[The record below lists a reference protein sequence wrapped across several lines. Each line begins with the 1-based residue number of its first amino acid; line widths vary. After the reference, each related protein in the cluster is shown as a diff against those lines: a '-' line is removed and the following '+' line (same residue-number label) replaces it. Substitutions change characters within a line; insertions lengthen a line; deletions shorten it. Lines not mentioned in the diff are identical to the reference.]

1 MSLLNTAARRIARH
15 RAATPAEL
23 RQENRLLLN
32 RQAAADDFF
41 ALLMKDRDEV
51 HNLWR
56 HAEEKAADAEIVVVC
71 QQGQIDEL
79 TAENLALK
87 AKLANT
93 AAVTVPEMERDT
105 TAFEDQATEPIDARD
120 LQARFVAGP
129 VVDLHHSPQAADPT
143 HIPAPA
149 A

>member
-1 MSLLNTAARRIARH
+1 MSMLRETARRIARH

-41 ALLMKDRDEV
+41 ALLLKDRDEI
-51 HNLWR
+51 HTLWR
-56 HAEEKAADAEIVVVC
+56 NAEEKAAEAEIVVVC
-71 QQGQIDEL
+71 QQAQIDEL

-87 AKLANT
+87 AELANT
-93 AAVTVPEMERDT
+93 AAVTVLPMERDT
-105 TAFEDQATEPIDARD
+105 TAFEDQATAPIDVRD
-120 LQARFVAGP
+120 LQARFAAGP

-149 A
+149 V